1 MLVGAKGR
9 ARSARASCMRTAH
22 GSRVASLPAHRERLP
37 HATAASARVGTV
49 SLVGAG
55 PGDPDLLTLK
65 AARLIGAADVVVY
78 DHLVG
83 AGVMA
88 LVRRDAELVYAG
100 KERANHSL
108 PQPDI
113 NALLV
118 DLARSGRDVVR
129 LKGGDPFVFG
139 RGGEE
144 AAALAAHGIPFD
156 IVPGVT
162 AACGVAAAARIPLT
176 HRDHAH
182 SLTFVTGHLRDGTMD
197 LDWPALARPQ
207 QTLVVYMGLAGLPEL
222 CRQLV
227 AHGAPAKRIDEL
239 RERVG
244 GRAQPDARAER
255 EEPREPRRQH
265 LDRQVRHAAAPQAVH
280 RVHARRRRRDPE
292 LPQDRC
298 AGDSAEA
305 RRRASGRRA
314 RRARSRGSTGRSRCP
329 SVAGE
334 ARR

>member
-1 MLVGAKGR
+1 
-9 ARSARASCMRTAH
+9 MRTAH
-22 GSRVASLPAHRERLP
+22 GSRVASLPAPRERLP
-37 HATAASARVGTV
+37 RTAAARARVGTV

-108 PQPDI
+108 PQADI

-118 DLARSGRDVVR
+118 DLARSGRDVLR

-227 AHGAPAKRIDEL
+227 AHGRLASTPAAVIQQGTLPTQRVVRATL
-239 RERVG
+239 ATLPERV
-244 GRAQPDARAER
+244 RAAGLVPPTLIVVGDVVALSDTLSTIVPSPGAM
-255 EEPREPRRQH
+255 
-265 LDRQVRHAAAPQAVH
+265 LAA
-280 RVHARRRRRDPE
+280 D
-292 LPQDRC
+292 
-298 AGDSAEA
+298 
-305 RRRASGRRA
+305 
-314 RRARSRGSTGRSRCP
+314 
-329 SVAGE
+329 
-334 ARR
+334 

>member
-1 MLVGAKGR
+1 MPVGAKGR

-37 HATAASARVGTV
+37 RAAAARARVGTV
-49 SLVGAG
+49 TLVGAG

-100 KERANHSL
+100 KERANHAL

-144 AAALAAHGIPFD
+144 ATALAAHGIPFD

-227 AHGAPAKRIDEL
+227 AHGRPASTPAAVIQQGTLPAQRVVRATL
-239 RERVG
+239 ATLPERV
-244 GRAQPDARAER
+244 RAAGLVPPTLIVVGDVVALADTLSTIV
-255 EEPREPRRQH
+255 PSPGAM
-265 LDRQVRHAAAPQAVH
+265 LAA
-280 RVHARRRRRDPE
+280 D
-292 LPQDRC
+292 
-298 AGDSAEA
+298 
-305 RRRASGRRA
+305 
-314 RRARSRGSTGRSRCP
+314 
-329 SVAGE
+329 
-334 ARR
+334 

>member
-1 MLVGAKGR
+1 MPVGAKGR

-37 HATAASARVGTV
+37 RTAAARARVGTV

-100 KERANHSL
+100 KERANHAL

-227 AHGAPAKRIDEL
+227 AHGRLASTPAAVIQQGTLPTQRVVRATL
-239 RERVG
+239 ATLPERV
-244 GRAQPDARAER
+244 RAAGLVPPTLIVVGDVVALSDTLATI
-255 EEPREPRRQH
+255 EPSPGAM
-265 LDRQVRHAAAPQAVH
+265 LAA
-280 RVHARRRRRDPE
+280 D
-292 LPQDRC
+292 
-298 AGDSAEA
+298 
-305 RRRASGRRA
+305 
-314 RRARSRGSTGRSRCP
+314 
-329 SVAGE
+329 
-334 ARR
+334 